1 MCFSHFFIYLIR
13 FVVIVVVAAD
23 LYVEMLHQISQMS
36 KKKRITMK
44 QICEAEWGVIL
55 LYELGI

>member
-1 MCFSHFFIYLIR
+1 LIR